1 MMFRDTPLIIKKM
14 ANLFIIAAPSG
25 CGKTSLVKALI
36 EQVEKLCVSVSHT
49 TRAARPGEVDGKN
62 YYFVSKQTFD
72 EINQADGFIESAQV
86 FDNYY
91 GSAKQT
97 VKDLLASGQDVILE
111 IDWQGAQQVKKSFK
125 DAIGI
130 FILPPSISALEERLT
145 GRGQDDQSII
155 DRRMRD
161 AVSEMKHFDEFDYLV
176 INDDFNVA
184 LNDLNNIIYSQRL
197 SLAQQ
202 SQQHQDLLKQLI

>member
-1 MMFRDTPLIIKKM
+1 M

-36 EQVEKLCVSVSHT
+36 EKVDNLCVSVSHT
-49 TRAARPGEVDGKN
+49 TRAARPGEEHGKN
-62 YYFVSKQTFD
+62 YFFVSKEDFN
-72 EINQADGFIESAQV
+72 EISNSDGFIESAQV

-97 VKDLLASGQDVILE
+97 VKALLEQGQDVILE
-111 IDWQGAQQVKKSFK
+111 IDWQGAQQVKQSFT

-145 GRGQDDQSII
+145 DRGQDDQSII
-155 DRRMRD
+155 DRRMQD
-161 AVSEMKHFDEFDYLV
+161 AVSEMQHFDEFDYLV
-176 INDDFNVA
+176 INDDFNIA
-184 LNDLNNIIYSQRL
+184 LNDLTHIIYTQRL

-202 SQQHQDLLKQLI
+202 TQQHQDLLKQLI